1 MTDKSPTLEELETI
15 VDDSDVGI
23 HEMLREEFAQPE
35 EEPENDAEGE
45 VDQDEDPDPEVDQ
58 DEDPDPEVDQDEDS
72 EEDGEEDK
80 QTEEV
85 EPPADW
91 TAEEHERFRKLDTD
105 SQKWVLDRVNSARE
119 AEGKATETAKKYQDI
134 EDAIKDHRDQWARD
148 GMSEGVAL
156 KQLVAL
162 SDYAA
167 KKPEEFITWFAAQRG
182 INIGDKTAPPEQDQ
196 GLSNDQ
202 LKDPAIRALVQ
213 RHEALERKLS
223 ELYGHT
229 EKITGPLT
237 QRDREEAAAQQQR
250 NIQTIEEFRTAT
262 DESGKPKHP
271 HFSQVRE
278 MMGVLLEAGKA
289 NDLED
294 AYDRACRADPDVWAK
309 IELSRKAKETQEAA
323 KQSRGK
329 AAAARKAGSS
339 VSGSPGARSEPATTG
354 DLREDLRAL
363 MAEKG
368 LV

>member
-35 EEPENDAEGE
+35 EEPENDAEG
-45 VDQDEDPDPEVDQ
+45 EVDQ

-182 INIGDKTAPPEQDQ
+182 INIGARLPRPNRT
-196 GLSNDQ
+196 
-202 LKDPAIRALVQ
+202 RAF
-213 RHEALERKLS
+213 
-223 ELYGHT
+223 
-229 EKITGPLT
+229 P
-237 QRDREEAAAQQQR
+237 
-250 NIQTIEEFRTAT
+250 TI
-262 DESGKPKHP
+262 S
-271 HFSQVRE
+271 
-278 MMGVLLEAGKA
+278 
-289 NDLED
+289 
-294 AYDRACRADPDVWAK
+294 
-309 IELSRKAKETQEAA
+309 
-323 KQSRGK
+323 
-329 AAAARKAGSS
+329 
-339 VSGSPGARSEPATTG
+339 
-354 DLREDLRAL
+354 
-363 MAEKG
+363 
-368 LV
+368 